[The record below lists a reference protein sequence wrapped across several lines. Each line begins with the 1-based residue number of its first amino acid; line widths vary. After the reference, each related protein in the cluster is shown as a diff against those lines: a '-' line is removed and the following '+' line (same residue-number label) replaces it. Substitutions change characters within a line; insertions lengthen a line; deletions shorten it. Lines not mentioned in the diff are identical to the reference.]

1 MLNQRLTPSQL
12 KESKNSK
19 LLLRSR
25 TVDSVVAAEEAMA
38 KDAEVAVDVVTE
50 TTAITEVRA
59 VEAVAKDAEE
69 VMEKNAE
76 VAEIAEISVVISK
89 EVADVVD
96 PELKESMKT
105 VRQLSMV
112 LKPVDIARDT
122 KERPV
127 KMPTQWIALPEL
139 DAERETTEDKE
150 VVQDGARTR
159 RQMLLKK
166 RKQVRTKKKGK
177 PLARHAISVEKKK
190 PSRLLKTKKKSDSLL
205 MTTKPR
211 KRTPINSQP
220 REENTPR

>member
-38 KDAEVAVDVVTE
+38 KDAEVAVDVVME

-69 VMEKNAE
+69 VMEKSAE
-76 VAEIAEISVVISK
+76 VVEISVVINK

-105 VRQLSMV
+105 VRQLSTV

-127 KMPTQWIALPEL
+127 KTPTQWIALPEL
-139 DAERETTEDKE
+139 DAERETTEDKA
-150 VVQDGARTR
+150 VVQDGAMTR
-159 RQMLLKK
+159 RQMPLKK
-166 RKQVRTKKKGK
+166 RKQLRTKKRSK
-177 PLARHAISVEKKK
+177 PLARDAISVEKKK

>member
-12 KESKNSK
+12 KASKNSK

-38 KDAEVAVDVVTE
+38 KDVEVAVDVVTE

-59 VEAVAKDAEE
+59 VEAVATDAEE

-76 VAEIAEISVVISK
+76 VAENSVVISK

-105 VRQLSMV
+105 VRQLSTV

-127 KMPTQWIALPEL
+127 KMPTQWIANPEL
-139 DAERETTEDKE
+139 VAEIETTEDKE

-166 RKQVRTKKKGK
+166 RKQLRTKKRGK

-211 KRTPINSQP
+211 KRTPTNSQP

>member
-1 MLNQRLTPSQL
+1 M

-76 VAEIAEISVVISK
+76 VEEISVVISK

>member
-12 KESKNSK
+12 KASKNSK

-38 KDAEVAVDVVTE
+38 KDAEVAVDVVME

-59 VEAVAKDAEE
+59 VEAVATDAEE

-76 VAEIAEISVVISK
+76 VAENSVVISK

-105 VRQLSMV
+105 VRQLSTV

-127 KMPTQWIALPEL
+127 KMPTQWIANPEL
-139 DAERETTEDKE
+139 DAEIETTEDKE

-166 RKQVRTKKKGK
+166 RKQLRTKKRGK

-211 KRTPINSQP
+211 KRTPTNSQP

>member
-12 KESKNSK
+12 KASKNSK

-38 KDAEVAVDVVTE
+38 KDAEVAVDVVME

-59 VEAVAKDAEE
+59 VEAVATDAEE

-76 VAEIAEISVVISK
+76 VAENSVVISK

-105 VRQLSMV
+105 VRQLSTV

-127 KMPTQWIALPEL
+127 KMPTQWIANPEL
-139 DAERETTEDKE
+139 AAEIETTEDKE

-166 RKQVRTKKKGK
+166 RKQLRTKKRGK

-211 KRTPINSQP
+211 KRTPTNSQP